1 MPTTPASDVVLRA
14 LSIGA
19 AASEALSRAG
29 AALRVHSVFRST
41 MNLVVE
47 GTDTLVALTGAAG
60 LPYAHAVVLAEDED
74 FRSWPHPAGST
85 GLLDG
90 AFLRLRWRGNSRAVD
105 LGRARRQPS
114 RLLPSVRRRGSAW
127 RACAR
132 TLSRFQ
138 ADHGCDLLLSGL
150 SGSAGAATVMGEA
163 LHRSARALG
172 AAISADGAPPAA
184 VRHAVSSLAG
194 KGTGLTPSG
203 DDFLCGFMAAARCA
217 GGRTNA
223 TGYRGGGNAAG
234 GGGPALAS
242 TLGEAVQES
251 IRSTSDISA
260 SMLRCALR
268 GQWPTPLADL
278 ADALA
283 EERQFEALRALGDL
297 CGLGHSSGADIATGF
312 LYGLRVLT

>member
-194 KGTGLTPSG
+194 KGTVSPLRGMISCAASWLPR
-203 DDFLCGFMAAARCA
+203 DAPAAAQMPRGTVAAGTRQGAAGRAGLHAGRGRPGKHPLDERDQRLDAAVRAAGSVADTARGPGRWRLQRKGSSRRSAPSVTCA
-217 GGRTNA
+217 GSDTARA
-223 TGYRGGGNAAG
+223 PISRR
-234 GGGPALAS
+234 AS
-242 TLGEAVQES
+242 CTAC
-251 IRSTSDISA
+251 A
-260 SMLRCALR
+260 S
-268 GQWPTPLADL
+268 
-278 ADALA
+278 
-283 EERQFEALRALGDL
+283 
-297 CGLGHSSGADIATGF
+297 
-312 LYGLRVLT
+312 